1 MKMGCPRVAT
11 TRSCNRALDDQGVD
25 FVRTADLHIQAKFSK
40 FGVPY
45 RTILARMPTD
55 KLRFIIHK
63 KPYQLGVGVMEIEE
77 AIEVGLNVEAPIYVK
92 QGRCIEN
99 PWNILKTHNY
109 FIHKKKNEKTI
120 VICRWERWREA
131 LMERFSSYYESEE
144 AARSEREAAH
154 HEGSVREVRNSPM
167 VSTPIQSP
175 LCIGELPGEG
185 EASAIY
191 VCREGGNMRRMGR
204 GSQNNED

>member
-1 MKMGCPRVAT
+1 MGCPRVAT
-11 TRSCNRALDDQGVD
+11 TRSCNRALDDLGVD

-40 FGVPY
+40 SGIPY

-63 KPYQLGVGVMEIEE
+63 KPYKIGVGVMEINE
-77 AIEVGLNVEAPIYVK
+77 AIEVGLKVESPIYVK
-92 QGRCIEN
+92 EGKCIEN
-99 PWNILKTHNY
+99 PWTILKTHNY

-120 VICRWERWREA
+120 VICQWESWREA
-131 LMERFSSYYESEE
+131 LMERFKLYYESEE

-167 VSTPIQSP
+167 VPTSIQSP
-175 LCIGELPGEG
+175 LCIGELPDEA

-191 VCREGGNMRRMGR
+191 VCREGGNMRTMGR
-204 GSQNNED
+204 GSRDNEV